1 VEIALD
7 LMAHYAPLPR
17 KAPSTE
23 SGYKTALG
31 HWRNFIATKQFPSTW
46 LPQMSEAQN
55 ILNEFATYLVKS
67 AKKSDGE
74 PYSLGFVLQV
84 LSGTKEMLKKK
95 YPEWSIWDSHT
106 GRNLGRAYGWYDE
119 IRYAMTKAVVSQTFE
134 SGDTLSDVS
143 IPIGIA
149 SLLILLHEENMY
161 SFFLPV
167 AHACLIY
174 HLFTGRKLL
183 KKIIQSLWKSHDIDS
198 LESCAII
205 LINFVTVGRAGEAAF
220 TSWKSTFYDSED
232 DALVLYSPMPKVM
245 SAKHITLYNDSIDF
259 ELDPYFHLACYWI
272 MGGGRRHM
280 SADSEKEFE
289 EKEHWIFP
297 SMALKSNPC
306 RLVNERLRTSISSM
320 PTAEL
325 SYDVTSVGSSPFPFN
340 GTYSL
345 TSLRDGAVSLI
356 LNHEALR
363 GPMHGVCRSGHDHTN
378 ICSVFEYFWMSYV
391 SQCQAGRALAG
402 WANDPVKHGQIP
414 SPDISTIMNNEGN
427 SISQLQTH
435 NFIIALFK
443 PTYEG
448 FNPTSPQWVIM
459 TRCFATFIMHLGAF
473 ENLVG
478 NTHPIV
484 KKFRSVALS
493 MDIDSKTLRH
503 WSDLLLLKWDNDKKI
518 LVENTKS
525 HPIELV
531 EILPRIMAKLDYT
544 ATRLERVE
552 KQLAEL
558 TDANK
563 DALVKPS
570 EATHH
575 TPSPLRKNRRISHTN
590 VSSLEGAGSTE
601 AEQAA
606 EQAAEQE
613 SAEKMVVEKQKLNAF
628 DVMKQSSKRH
638 NFYNVDSLA
647 QLTIDQVLKDF
658 YQFHLHENTSF
669 SFSSKDNAKNIS
681 MIRLVVRFSLHC
693 TKESLGNS
701 DVLITQLS
709 APMPESDSTDFFAW
723 NKNRDAAAV
732 KICEHAMKK
741 MLEIE
746 QHVEAMKMKVTGGL
760 PETNNSKKTQP
771 RKAFVSGLYKRITK
785 AHDSGFFNKDTLS
798 ILFKSKERA

>member
-143 IPIGIA
+143 IPIGIV

-427 SISQLQTH
+427 SISQLH
-435 NFIIALFK
+435 
-443 PTYEG
+443 
-448 FNPTSPQWVIM
+448 
-459 TRCFATFIMHLGAF
+459 
-473 ENLVG
+473 
-478 NTHPIV
+478 
-484 KKFRSVALS
+484 
-493 MDIDSKTLRH
+493 IDSKTLRH

-771 RKAFVSGLYKRITK
+771 RKAF
-785 AHDSGFFNKDTLS
+785 
-798 ILFKSKERA
+798 LFKSKERA